1 MPCASHILPILIKSV
16 KLLGILCDMIVCI
29 ASVVNVRYP
38 HYPEQMVTS
47 GVVSYTGRQILVR
60 EP

>member
-1 MPCASHILPILIKSV
+1 
-16 KLLGILCDMIVCI
+16 MIVCI